1 MEDVDIKLGER
12 VRKIR
17 NERGLTLQDVA
28 NFTGFS
34 KALISQIENNIVMP
48 PINTLAKIAKVLNVK
63 MTYFFEE
70 EINQNDFFVVRSDEK
85 KYIYREGVKHGYMYE
100 ELAKIKS
107 FDFMDW
113 LLVTVKP
120 DKMDDKLFSHEGF
133 EYMYIVQGGLR
144 MKLGGEVLELKEGD
158 SIAFNSKIPHA
169 AVTLDKETALVLNAH
184 LKIEALTDFIKMSR
198 D

>member
-1 MEDVDIKLGER
+1 MEDIEVKVGER
-12 VRKIR
+12 VRRIR

-70 EINQNDFFVVRSDEK
+70 EVDQNDYFVVRDEDK
-85 KYIYREGVKHGYMYE
+85 KFIYREGVKYGYMYE

-113 LLVTVKP
+113 LLVTIKP
-120 DKMDDKLFSHEGF
+120 EKTDDKLFSHDGY
-133 EYMYIVQGGLR
+133 EYMYVVQGTVKMR
-144 MKLGGEVLELKEGD
+144 LGTETIVLKKGD
-158 SIAFNSKIPHA
+158 SIAFNAKIPHA
-169 AVTLDKETALVLNAH
+169 SVTTDDQTALLLNAH
-184 LKIEALTDFIKMSR
+184 LKIEALEESIKKS
-198 D
+198 

>member
-1 MEDVDIKLGER
+1 MSESDIKIGER

-34 KALISQIENNIVMP
+34 KALISQIENNVVMP

-70 EINQNDFFVVRSDEK
+70 EIDNKDYYIVRKEDR
-85 KYIYREGVKHGYMYE
+85 KYIFREGVKYGYLYE
-100 ELAKIKS
+100 GLAEMKGHENVQM
-107 FDFMDW
+107 F
-113 LLVTVKP
+113 LVTIKAA
-120 DKMDDKLFSHEGF
+120 DGQKKLFSHDGV
-133 EYMYIVQGGLR
+133 EYMFVLSGKVKVY
-144 MKLGGEVLELKEGD
+144 LGHEEYDMEEGD
-158 SIAFNSKIPHA
+158 SVAFNSRIPHYMES
-169 AVTLDKETALVLNAH
+169 LDADKSEIVSVL
-184 LKIEALTDFIKMSR
+184 IKPQE